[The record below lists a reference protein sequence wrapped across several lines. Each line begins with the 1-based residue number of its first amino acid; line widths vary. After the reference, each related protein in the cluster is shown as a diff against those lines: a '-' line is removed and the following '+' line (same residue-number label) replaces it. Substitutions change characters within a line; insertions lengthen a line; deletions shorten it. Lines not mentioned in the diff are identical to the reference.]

1 MSASNTR
8 TDPDTSSPLVD
19 ATCDECS
26 VIVFKGCQA
35 GVEQFAFG
43 NDDDVKAR
51 RDLVPTEN
59 LSYQAFCA
67 VSLHRS
73 AQLLRRR
80 DSKPPDASVVGKH
93 EQGGVA
99 AVNPHAAL
107 VNLLELRT
115 AAKVLGRTKSH
126 ENSPLSPTRA
136 DAIRC

>member
-8 TDPDTSSPLVD
+8 TDTSSPLVD

-59 LSYQAFCA
+59 LSYQAFSA

-80 DSKPPDASVVGKH
+80 DSKPPNAPVVGKH
-93 EQGGVA
+93 EYGGVA
-99 AVNPHAAL
+99 AVNSHAAL

-115 AAKVLGRTKSH
+115 AANVLGGTKPH
-126 ENSPLSPTRA
+126 ENSPLSQTRA